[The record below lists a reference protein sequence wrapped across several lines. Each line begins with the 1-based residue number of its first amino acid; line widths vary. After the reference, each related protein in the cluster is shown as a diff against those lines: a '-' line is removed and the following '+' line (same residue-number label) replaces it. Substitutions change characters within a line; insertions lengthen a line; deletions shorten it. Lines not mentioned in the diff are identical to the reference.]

1 MGRGGPHRQ
10 FWQSRG
16 KCSAEPGAGPM
27 GLSAPRGCAWVEGRG
42 RGGPSWGAQ
51 SPWERI
57 PPKTGA
63 SKCVGSL
70 PCSNFAPCSSTS
82 CAPSCRLTVTQ
93 ADLNYIGSI
102 SLDPDLIEAAG
113 LVEGERVQIVNINN
127 GERIETYVITGE
139 RGTGQVCLNGP
150 AARRVQPGDVV
161 VIAYGMMSVEEAQ
174 TFKPTILFPDTAT
187 NP

>member
-1 MGRGGPHRQ
+1 MLINVMRAKLH
-10 FWQSRG
+10 
-16 KCSAEPGAGPM
+16 
-27 GLSAPRGCAWVEGRG
+27 
-42 RGGPSWGAQ
+42 
-51 SPWERI
+51 
-57 PPKTGA
+57 
-63 SKCVGSL
+63 
-70 PCSNFAPCSSTS
+70 
-82 CAPSCRLTVTQ
+82 RLTVTQ

-161 VIAYGMMSVEEAQ
+161 IVIAYGMMTVEEAKVF
-174 TFKPTILFPDTAT
+174 TPTVLFPDTAT
-187 NP
+187 NRLT